1 MKTTTLD
8 HLSTA
13 IERVVKNLRA
23 APSTKQRMPL
33 ADFVN
38 HALAQLGKAAQDN
51 PDVAQRRL
59 AALKR
64 SVDDVL
70 TKVGKMIAEDTDS
83 ESIQVDVETA
93 FAPTKADGD
102 RPMADLTTAS
112 DQSSSEVSLTGISA
126 ANGDTAFAE
135 NLKAVAKT
143 LQALMADLEDQGKPK
158 TRTPAKK
165 SDGNQNGRPGS
176 RDARDAGAA
185 GDGEPAGEGWPL
197 DLNTDAFLQG
207 KAGDDAELTWGADP
221 DEVASAKSR

>member
-1 MKTTTLD
+1 MNTTTLD

-23 APSTKQRMPL
+23 APTAKKRMPL

-38 HALAQLGKAAQDN
+38 HALAQLGKAAQDE

-64 SVDDVL
+64 SVDDVI

-83 ESIQVDVETA
+83 ESIQVEVETA

-102 RPMADLTTAS
+102 RPMADLTTAG
-112 DQSSSEVSLTGISA
+112 DQSSSDVSLTGIA
-126 ANGDTAFAE
+126 AATGDTAFAE

-143 LQALMADLEDQGKPK
+143 LQALKADLEEPAKPK

-165 SDGNQNGRPGS
+165 SDGNQNGR
-176 RDARDAGAA
+176 RATRDAGD
-185 GDGEPAGEGWPL
+185 GDVGAGEPAGEGWPL

-207 KAGDDAELTWGADP
+207 KVGDETEQTWGADP
-221 DEVASAKSR
+221 DGVASAKPR

>member
-23 APSTKQRMPL
+23 APSSKKRMPL

-207 KAGDDAELTWGADP
+207 KAGDETELTWGADP

>member
-23 APSTKQRMPL
+23 APSSKKRMPL

-38 HALAQLGKAAQDN
+38 HALAQLGKAAQDE

-64 SVDDVL
+64 SVDDVI

-83 ESIQVDVETA
+83 ETIKVDVETA
-93 FAPTKADGD
+93 FAPTKAEGD
-102 RPMADLTTAS
+102 RPMADLTTAG
-112 DQSSSEVSLTGISA
+112 DQSSSDVSLTGISA
-126 ANGDTAFAE
+126 ATGDTAFAE

-143 LQALMADLEDQGKPK
+143 LQALKADLEEPAKPK

-165 SDGNQNGRPGS
+165 SDGNPVT
-176 RDARDAGAA
+176 RDAG
-185 GDGEPAGEGWPL
+185 DGYREPAGEGWPL

-207 KAGDDAELTWGADP
+207 KAGDETELTWGADP
-221 DEVASAKSR
+221 DEVASAKPR

>member
-8 HLSTA
+8 QLSTA

-207 KAGDDAELTWGADP
+207 KAGDETELTWGADP